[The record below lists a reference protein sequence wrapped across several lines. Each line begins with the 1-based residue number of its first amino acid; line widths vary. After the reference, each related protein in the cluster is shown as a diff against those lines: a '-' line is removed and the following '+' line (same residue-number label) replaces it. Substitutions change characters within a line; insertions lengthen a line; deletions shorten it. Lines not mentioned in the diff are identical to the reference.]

1 MSNLSE
7 KYKSCENSAAT
18 LFERLKRIIDNGS
31 KDSDGY
37 AISAFVG
44 QFEYDLNTLLG
55 KIFPDE
61 VRRDISDGNR
71 LNKAC
76 HYLNYVLRR
85 LDHTRDEGVF
95 WIKSG
100 SFEMEPHFLGKG
112 VAPDY
117 EIVGDLILSR
127 MDEIGDDDGE
137 YIRNLVSY
145 LNDRMA
151 NNDWRE

>member
-1 MSNLSE
+1 MSNLLE
-7 KYKSCENSAAT
+7 KYKSCENSAAA
-18 LFERLKRIIDNGS
+18 LFKRLKKIIENGS

-37 AISAFVG
+37 AISALMG
-44 QFEYDLNTLLG
+44 QFEYNLNTLLG
-55 KIFPDE
+55 EIFPDE
-61 VRRDISDGNR
+61 IRRDISDESR

-76 HYLNYVLRR
+76 HYLGYVLRR
-85 LDHTRDEGVF
+85 LDYNRDEVVF

-100 SFEMEPHFLGKG
+100 GFKMEPHFLGKG

-145 LNDRMA
+145 LNDRMDA
-151 NNDWRE
+151 DDWRE

>member
-1 MSNLSE
+1 M
-7 KYKSCENSAAT
+7 
-18 LFERLKRIIDNGS
+18 
-31 KDSDGY
+31 
-37 AISAFVG
+37 G
-44 QFEYDLNTLLG
+44 QFEYNLNTLLRE
-55 KIFPDE
+55 IFPDE
-61 VRRDISDGNR
+61 IRRDISDESR

-76 HYLNYVLRR
+76 HYLGYVLKR
-85 LDHTRDEGVF
+85 LDYNRDEGVF

-100 SFEMEPHFLGKG
+100 SFEMEPYFLGKG

-137 YIRNLVSY
+137 YIRNLMSY

>member
-7 KYKSCENSAAT
+7 KYKSCENSAAV
-18 LFERLKRIIDNGS
+18 LFERLKKIIDNGS

-37 AISAFVG
+37 AISAFMG
-44 QFEYDLNTLLG
+44 QFEYNLNTLLG
-55 KIFPDE
+55 EIFPDK
-61 VRRDISDGNR
+61 VRRDICDESR

-76 HYLNYVLRR
+76 HYLGYVLRR
-85 LDHTRDEGVF
+85 LDYNRDEGVF

-100 SFEMEPHFLGKG
+100 GFKMEPYFLGKG

>member
-7 KYKSCENSAAT
+7 KYKSCENSAAV
-18 LFERLKRIIDNGS
+18 LFERLKKIIDNGS

-37 AISAFVG
+37 AISALMG
-44 QFEYDLNTLLG
+44 QFEHNLNTLLRE
-55 KIFPDE
+55 IFPDE
-61 VRRDISDGNR
+61 VRRDISDESR
-71 LNKAC
+71 LNKVC
-76 HYLNYVLRR
+76 HYLGYVSRR
-85 LDHTRDEGVF
+85 LDHSRDEGVF

-100 SFEMEPHFLGKG
+100 SSEMEPYFLGKG

-137 YIRNLVSY
+137 YIRNLVNY

>member
-1 MSNLSE
+1 MSKLLE
-7 KYKSCENSAAT
+7 KYKSCENSAAV
-18 LFERLKRIIDNGS
+18 LFERLKKIIDGDSEN
-31 KDSDGY
+31 SDGY
-37 AISAFVG
+37 AISALMG
-44 QFEYDLNTLLG
+44 QFEYNLNTLLRE
-55 KIFPDE
+55 IFPDE
-61 VRRDISDGNR
+61 IRRDISDESR

-76 HYLNYVLRR
+76 HYLGYVLRR
-85 LDHTRDEGVF
+85 LDYNRDEGVF

-100 SFEMEPHFLGKG
+100 SFEMEPYFLGKG

-137 YIRNLVSY
+137 YIRNLMSY